1 MDTYRVQI
9 AGNVVIETPRR
20 LESLSTWV
28 LLEQEDWFEPEIKL
42 LRRFLRDGMAAID
55 IGANIGVY
63 AISLARLVGETGRIW
78 AFEPVSETAAML
90 AAGVAAN
97 RLANVQV
104 LQQALSREPGRAHIQ
119 LSTQGELNSLRRTGP
134 SIGSEVVDV
143 TTLDRFT
150 REANLGPIDFV
161 KIDAEG
167 EEEDI
172 VAGSRSFFSEQ
183 SPLVMIEV
191 CAAELG
197 GNRNLAACAALH
209 ALGYDLYRCTG
220 PDEMLMP
227 LVTGIGGAD
236 NNYFACKPDRAASL
250 AERGLLASH
259 VSPSPAIRDEAFS
272 AAIAAFELWQDSAVP
287 AAARCTALMD
297 AYNHASIACRENAS
311 GERFSVLARTALCL
325 GERFIA
331 TQAATQALAALSAT
345 DKVSGSFIP
354 AAPRFDAIGAAEDP
368 KEWLLA
374 SCLETFEASRAFSG
388 YFIPTELQ
396 RMSGLDWLRSSRY
409 ASAPMER
416 RRQLQRIRA
425 GLEREALSPLL
436 AQRTSDNLNPELW
449 SIALRA

>member
-167 EEEDI
+167 E
-172 VAGSRSFFSEQ
+172 
-183 SPLVMIEV
+183 
-191 CAAELG
+191 
-197 GNRNLAACAALH
+197 
-209 ALGYDLYRCTG
+209 
-220 PDEMLMP
+220 
-227 LVTGIGGAD
+227 
-236 NNYFACKPDRAASL
+236 
-250 AERGLLASH
+250 
-259 VSPSPAIRDEAFS
+259 
-272 AAIAAFELWQDSAVP
+272 
-287 AAARCTALMD
+287 
-297 AYNHASIACRENAS
+297 
-311 GERFSVLARTALCL
+311 
-325 GERFIA
+325 
-331 TQAATQALAALSAT
+331 
-345 DKVSGSFIP
+345 
-354 AAPRFDAIGAAEDP
+354 
-368 KEWLLA
+368 
-374 SCLETFEASRAFSG
+374 
-388 YFIPTELQ
+388 
-396 RMSGLDWLRSSRY
+396 
-409 ASAPMER
+409 
-416 RRQLQRIRA
+416 
-425 GLEREALSPLL
+425 
-436 AQRTSDNLNPELW
+436 
-449 SIALRA
+449 